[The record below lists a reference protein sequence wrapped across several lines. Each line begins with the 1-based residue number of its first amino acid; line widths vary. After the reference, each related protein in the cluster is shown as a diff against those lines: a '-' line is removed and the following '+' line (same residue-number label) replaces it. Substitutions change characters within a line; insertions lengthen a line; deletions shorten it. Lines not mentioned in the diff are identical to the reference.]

1 MMNRRLIVWAT
12 SLCLMVSVSGI
23 RAGEKLSLKAI
34 TSGEFRSEVMQA
46 VRPLADGETYGQM
59 SADGKRSGWQSCLM
73 SPRPVVPNWIRS
85 MIIS

>member
-34 TSGEFRSEVMQA
+34 EVEFE
-46 VRPLADGETYGQM
+46 GYYE
-59 SADGKRSGWQSCLM
+59 W
-73 SPRPVVPNWIRS
+73 
-85 MIIS
+85 